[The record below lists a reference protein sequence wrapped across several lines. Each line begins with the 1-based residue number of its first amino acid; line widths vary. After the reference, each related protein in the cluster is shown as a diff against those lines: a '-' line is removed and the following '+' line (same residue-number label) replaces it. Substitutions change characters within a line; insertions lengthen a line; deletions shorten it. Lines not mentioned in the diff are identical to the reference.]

1 MSVRIFN
8 LNIPKNTNL
17 QVIELLANHHWF
29 KGFDNQQHRLD
40 DLSQGIHRGFTVETY
55 HCRDPHNQDKNSPLN
70 LFANLIYQMTL
81 KHLKINGVLNR
92 FFWNLYVPGD
102 TTDLHKDMDN
112 NNFYSIIYNL
122 HTTDGFTLIDGQKYE
137 DLESHV
143 KVFNSNLLHKGY
155 APKNSKFRMNLNIVF
170 EPTDPVR

>member
-1 MSVRIFN
+1 MSVKIFD

-17 QVIELLANHHWF
+17 QIIELLANHHWF
-29 KGFDNQQHRLD
+29 KGQDNKENRLH
-40 DLSQGIHRGFTVETY
+40 DLNQGINRGLSVETY
-55 HCRDPHNQDKNSPLN
+55 HCHYPDTQDLNTPLN

-81 KHLKINGVLNR
+81 KKLEINGVLFR
-92 FFWNLYVPGD
+92 FYWNLYTPGD
-102 TTDLHKDMDN
+102 TTNLHTDMDN

-143 KVFNSNLLHKGY
+143 KVFNSNLLHKGS

-170 EPTDPVR
+170 KPIK